1 MNAQSVADRATPPV
15 RQPRAARASAPALPP
30 LDALDR
36 THHQMMVVLAELQQL
51 VDRLDTDG
59 IDPAARRSAQAICRF
74 FDENARQHHADEETL
89 IFPALVRK
97 GDKTLIQHVL
107 RLQQDHGWL
116 EEDWLEL
123 APQLQAVARG
133 YSWYEIDALRH
144 AVGVFTSLY
153 HDHIALEESLIYPEA
168 KAHMAAEET
177 SKAQR
182 VAASGSEA
190 GNGLA

>member
-1 MNAQSVADRATPPV
+1 MNAQAVTPRHTPEV
-15 RQPRAARASAPALPP
+15 RQPRAVRTAAPALPP
-30 LDALDR
+30 LEALDR

-59 IDPAARRSAQAICRF
+59 IDPAAKRSAQAICRF
-74 FDENARQHHADEETL
+74 FDEHARQHHADEETL

-97 GDKTLIQHVL
+97 GDKALIQHVL

-123 APQLQAVARG
+123 APQLQAVAKG
-133 YSWYEIDALRH
+133 YSWYEIDSLRH
-144 AVGVFTSLY
+144 AVGVFTTLY

-168 KAHMAAEET
+168 KAHMAAEAA
-177 SKAQR
+177 SQAQR
-182 VAASGSEA
+182 VASNVSGGPGVA
-190 GNGLA
+190 